1 MYKKRKKI
9 KLNQNEIK
17 LLICTLQSSL
27 DSARDMYVLSSDEEK
42 FDALETQRN
51 KALLINKLKQYIPT
65 QKHS

>member
-1 MYKKRKKI
+1 MYGKRKKI
-9 KLNQNEIK
+9 KLSQNEIK

-27 DSARDMYVLSSDEEK
+27 DSARDTYVLSSDEEK